1 MLLNQAFNEK
11 KLQFNKIKKGGSMAN
26 DQVLTAEQ
34 VIERTSGYLN
44 DEEVKFIERAYEF
57 AKHAHRLQFR
67 KSGEPYII
75 HPIQVAGILAN
86 LEMDPYT
93 VAAGFLHDVV
103 EDTEATLQDLKEA
116 FNDEV
121 AMLVDGVTKLGKIKY
136 KSHEEQQAENHRKMF
151 VAMAQDIRVIMIK
164 LADRL
169 HNMRTLKHLPAEKQR
184 RIANE
189 TLEIFAPL
197 ANRLGISAIK
207 WELEDTA
214 LRYLNPQQ
222 YYRIVNLMKRK
233 RAERE
238 EYLDGVTEEL
248 KIQLKDVGIQADLS
262 GRPKH
267 IFSIYRKMVHQNKQ
281 FNEIY
286 DLLAVRIIVNSIKD
300 CYAVLGI
307 IHTCWKPMP
316 GRFKDYIAMPKP
328 NMYQSLHTTVI
339 GPKGDPLEVQI
350 RTKEMHRIAEYGVA
364 AHWAYKEGKPVNE
377 GSFEEKLSWFREI
390 LEFEED
396 IVNAEEFMESL
407 KVDLFSDMVFVF
419 TPKGDV
425 IELPAGSVPIDF
437 AYRIHSE
444 IGNKTI
450 GAKVNGK
457 MVTLDYKL
465 KTGDILE
472 ILTSKHSY
480 GPSQDWLKLAQTS
493 QAKNKIRAFFKKQMR
508 EENVE
513 KGREQ
518 VEKEIRGMEFDL
530 KEILT
535 SDNVKRVVEKFNF
548 ANEDDMYAAVGYG
561 GVTALQVANRL
572 TEKWRKKRDKEQVA
586 NITNAVAE
594 LKTMPTKKKR
604 ESGVRV
610 EGIDNLLI
618 RLSRCCNPVPG
629 DDIVGFITKGR
640 GVSVHRKDCPN
651 IMNED
656 AKERLIPV
664 EWETGL
670 NDRKEYNV
678 EIEISGFD
686 RRGLLNEVLQAVNES
701 KTDIS
706 AVSGKTD
713 RNKMVT
719 ITMTISIL
727 NVSHL
732 QKIVDR
738 IKQIPD
744 VYAVRRMMD

>member
-1 MLLNQAFNEK
+1 
-11 KLQFNKIKKGGSMAN
+11 MAN
-26 DQVLTAEQ
+26 EQVLTAEQ
-34 VIERTSGYLN
+34 VIDRTREYLN
-44 DEEVKFIERAYEF
+44 DEHVKTVQKAYEF
-57 AKHAHRLQFR
+57 ARHAHRDQYR

-75 HPIQVAGILAN
+75 HPIQVAGILAD
-86 LEMDPYT
+86 LQMDHDT

-103 EDTEATLQDLKEA
+103 EDTDVTFDDIREA

-151 VAMAQDIRVIMIK
+151 VAMAQDIRVILIK

-169 HNMRTLKHLPAEKQR
+169 HNMRTLKHLTAEKQR

-197 ANRLGISAIK
+197 AHRLGISKIK

-222 YYRIVNLMKRK
+222 YYRIVNLMKKK

-238 EYLDGVTEEL
+238 QYLE
-248 KIQLKDVGIQADLS
+248 DVIKEMRNGLDEVAIKADIS

-267 IFSIYRKMVHQNKQ
+267 IYSIYRKMALQNKQ

-286 DLLAVRIIVNSIKD
+286 DLLAVRIVVNSIKD

-350 RTKEMHRIAEYGVA
+350 RTSEMHRIAEFGIA
-364 AHWAYKEGKPVNE
+364 AHWAYKEGKAANE
-377 GSFEEKLSWFREI
+377 GSSLEDKLSWFREI
-390 LEFEED
+390 LEFQD
-396 IVNAEEFMESL
+396 DATNAEEFMESL
-407 KVDLFSDMVFVF
+407 KIDLFSDMVFIF

-437 AYRIHSE
+437 AYRVHSE

-457 MVTLDYKL
+457 MVTLDYEL
-465 KTGDILE
+465 KTGDIVE

-480 GPSQDWLKLAQTS
+480 GPSQDWVKIAQTS
-493 QAKNKIRAFFKKQMR
+493 QAKNKIRQFFKKQR
-508 EENVE
+508 KEENVE
-513 KGREQ
+513 KGREL
-518 VEKEIRGMEFDL
+518 VEKEIKNMEFDL

-535 SDNVKRVVEKFNF
+535 PDNIKRVAEKFNF
-548 ANEDDMYAAVGYG
+548 FSEDDMYAAVGYNG
-561 GVTALQVANRL
+561 ITALQVANRL
-572 TEKWRKKRDKEQVA
+572 TEKWRKQRDLEQ
-586 NITNAVAE
+586 ITTIANAVSE
-594 LKTMPTKKKR
+594 LKSFPTKKKW

-610 EGIDNLLI
+610 TGIDNLLI
-618 RLSRCCNPVPG
+618 RLSRCCSPVPG

-640 GVSVHRKDCPN
+640 GVSVHRADCTN
-651 IMNED
+651 IDTAD
-656 AKERLIPV
+656 AKARLIPV
-664 EWETGL
+664 EWETSL

-678 EIEISGFD
+678 DIEISGYD
-686 RRGLLNEVLQAVNES
+686 RRGLLNEVLQAVSET
-701 KTDIS
+701 KTNIS
-706 AVSGKTD
+706 AVTGKSD
-713 RNKMVT
+713 RNKMAT
-719 ITMTISIL
+719 ISMTIMIV
-727 NVSHL
+727 NVAHL
-732 QKIVDR
+732 QKVVER

-744 VYAVRRMMD
+744 IYSVRRIMN

>member
-1 MLLNQAFNEK
+1 
-11 KLQFNKIKKGGSMAN
+11 MAN
-26 DQVLTAEQ
+26 DQVLTADQ
-34 VIERTSGYLN
+34 VIDKTRIYLN
-44 DEEVKFIERAYEF
+44 EEHVELVKKAYEY
-57 AKHAHRLQFR
+57 AKHAHREQYR

-75 HPIQVAGILAN
+75 HPIQVAGILAD
-86 LEMDPYT
+86 LEMDPAT

-103 EDTEATLQDLKEA
+103 EDTSVSLKDIEEA

-151 VAMAQDIRVIMIK
+151 VAMAQDIRVILIK

-169 HNMRTLKHLPAEKQR
+169 HNMRTLKHLPVEKQR
-184 RIANE
+184 RISNE

-197 ANRLGISAIK
+197 AHRLGISKIK

-222 YYRIVNLMKRK
+222 YYRIVNLMKKK

-238 EYLDGVTEEL
+238 QYLEDVIEEV
-248 KIQLKDVGIQADLS
+248 KSRMDEVNIKAELS

-267 IFSIYRKMVHQNKQ
+267 IYSIYRKMALQNKQ
-281 FNEIY
+281 FSEIY
-286 DLLAVRIIVNSIKD
+286 DLLAVRIVVNSIKD

-350 RTKEMHRIAEYGVA
+350 RTYEMHQIAEFGVA
-364 AHWAYKEGKPVNE
+364 AHWAYKEGK
-377 GSFEEKLSWFREI
+377 SISDSSTFEQKLTWFREI
-390 LEFEED
+390 LEFQND
-396 IVNAEEFMESL
+396 TANAEEFMESL
-407 KVDLFSDMVFVF
+407 KIDLFSDMVFVF

-425 IELPAGSVPIDF
+425 IELPSGSVPIDF

-457 MVTLDYKL
+457 MVTLDYRL
-465 KTGDILE
+465 KTGDIIE

-493 QAKNKIRAFFKKQMR
+493 QAKNKIRAFFKKQR
-508 EENVE
+508 RDENVI
-513 KGREQ
+513 KGKEL
-518 VEKEIRGMEFDL
+518 VEKEIRNMEFEL

-535 SDNVKRVVEKFNF
+535 SDNLKKVAEKFNF
-548 ANEDDMYAAVGYG
+548 SNEEDMYAAVGYN

-572 TEKWRKKRDKEQVA
+572 TEKWRKKRDQEQSES
-586 NITNAVAE
+586 ITNVISD
-594 LKTMPTKKKR
+594 LKSFPSNKKR

-610 EGIDNLLI
+610 QGIDNLLI

-629 DDIVGFITKGR
+629 DEIVGFITKGR
-640 GVSVHRKDCPN
+640 GVSVHRSDCTN
-651 IMNED
+651 IDSND
-656 AKERLIPV
+656 AQSRLIPV
-664 EWETGL
+664 EWETSL

-678 EIEISGFD
+678 DIEISGYD
-686 RRGLLNEVLQAVNES
+686 RRGLLNEVLQAVNET
-701 KTDIS
+701 KTNIS
-706 AVSGKTD
+706 AVTGKSD
-713 RNKMVT
+713 RNKMAT
-719 ITMTISIL
+719 IIMSIAIH
-727 NVSHL
+727 NVNHL
-732 QKIVDR
+732 HKVVDR

-744 VYAVRRMMD
+744 IYSVRRIMN

>member
-1 MLLNQAFNEK
+1 
-11 KLQFNKIKKGGSMAN
+11 MAN
-26 DQVLTAEQ
+26 EHILTSKQ
-34 VIERTSGYLN
+34 VIERTQAYLQAE
-44 DEEVKFIERAYEF
+44 DVEF
-57 AKHAHRLQFR
+57 VQKAFLYAEDAHKDQYR

-75 HPIQVAGILAN
+75 HPIQVAGILAD
-86 LEMDPYT
+86 LELDAST

-103 EDTEATLQDLKEA
+103 EDTDVTLQDIEENFSA
-116 FNDEV
+116 EV

-151 VAMAQDIRVIMIK
+151 IAMAQDIRVILIK

-169 HNMRTLKHLPAEKQR
+169 HNMRTLKHLPFEKQS

-197 ANRLGISAIK
+197 AHRLGISTIK
-207 WELEDTA
+207 WELEDIA

-222 YYRIVNLMKRK
+222 YYRIVNLMKKK
-233 RAERE
+233 RNERE
-238 EYLDGVTEEL
+238 EYLDKVVEEV
-248 KIQLKDVGIQADLS
+248 KDRLEEVQIKAEIS

-267 IFSIYRKMVHQNKQ
+267 IYSIYRKMALQNKQ
-281 FNEIY
+281 FSEIY
-286 DLLAVRIIVNSIKD
+286 DLLAVRIQVNSIKD

-350 RTKEMHRIAEYGVA
+350 RTFEMHRIAEFGIA
-364 AHWAYKEGKPVNE
+364 AHWAYKEGKDAADTTVPL
-377 GSFEEKLSWFREI
+377 EEKLSWFREI
-390 LEFEED
+390 LQFQD
-396 IVNAEEFMESL
+396 DSSNAEEFMESL
-407 KVDLFSDMVFVF
+407 KIDLFSDMVFIF

-425 IELPAGSVPIDF
+425 IELPAGSIPIDF

-457 MVTLDYKL
+457 MVPLDYKL
-465 KTGDILE
+465 KTGDIVE

-480 GPSQDWLKLAQTS
+480 GPSQDWLKITQTS
-493 QAKNKIRAFFKKQMR
+493 QAKNKIRQFFKKQRR

-513 KGREQ
+513 KGREM
-518 VEKEIRGMEFDL
+518 VEKEIKHMEYDL
-530 KEILT
+530 KEVLT
-535 SDNVKRVVEKFNF
+535 SENIKRVAEKFNF
-548 ANEDDMYAAVGYG
+548 TNLDDMYAAVGYNG
-561 GVTALQVANRL
+561 ITALQIANRL
-572 TEKWRKKRDKEQVA
+572 TEKWRKQKEKEEQLTK
-586 NITNAVAE
+586 ITEATSEVKSFA
-594 LKTMPTKKKR
+594 TSRKR

-610 EGIDNLLI
+610 KGIENLLI

-629 DDIVGFITKGR
+629 DEIVGFITKGR
-640 GVSVHRKDCPN
+640 GVSVHRSDCPN
-651 IMNED
+651 IVGED
-656 AKERLIPV
+656 VEARLIPV
-664 EWETGL
+664 EWETAF

-678 EIEISGFD
+678 DIEINGYD
-686 RRGLLNEVLQAVNES
+686 RHGLLNEILQVVNES
-701 KTDIS
+701 KTTIS

-713 RNKMVT
+713 RNKMAL
-719 ITMTISIL
+719 INMSISIR

-732 QKIVDR
+732 QKIVDK

-744 VYAVRRMMD
+744 VYSVRRIMNS

>member
-1 MLLNQAFNEK
+1 
-11 KLQFNKIKKGGSMAN
+11 MAN

-34 VIERTSGYLN
+34 VIDKTRVYLN
-44 DEEVKFIERAYEF
+44 EEHCEFVKRAYEF
-57 AKHAHRLQFR
+57 AKHSHREQYR

-75 HPIQVAGILAN
+75 HPIQVAGILAD
-86 LEMDPYT
+86 LEMDPAT

-103 EDTEATLQDLKEA
+103 EDTDVTLMDIETE

-151 VAMAQDIRVIMIK
+151 VAMAQDIRVILIK

-169 HNMRTLKHLPAEKQR
+169 HNMRTLKHLPVEKQR
-184 RIANE
+184 RISNE

-197 ANRLGISAIK
+197 AHRLGISKIK

-222 YYRIVNLMKRK
+222 YYRIVNLMKKK

-238 EYLDGVTEEL
+238 QYLVDVMDEVRDRMKEVSINAEL
-248 KIQLKDVGIQADLS
+248 N

-267 IFSIYRKMVHQNKQ
+267 IYSIYRKMVQQNKQ
-281 FNEIY
+281 FSEIY
-286 DLLAVRIIVNSIKD
+286 DLLAVRIVVNSIKD

-350 RTKEMHRIAEYGVA
+350 RTSEMHRIAEFGIA
-364 AHWAYKEGKPVNE
+364 AHWAYKEGKALADTTSYE
-377 GSFEEKLSWFREI
+377 QKLTWFREI
-390 LEFEED
+390 LEFQND
-396 IVNAEEFMESL
+396 TANAEEFMESL
-407 KVDLFSDMVFVF
+407 KIDLFSDMVFVF

-425 IELPAGSVPIDF
+425 IELPSGSVPIDF

-457 MVTLDYKL
+457 MVTLDYRL
-465 KTGDILE
+465 KTGDIIE

-493 QAKNKIRAFFKKQMR
+493 QAKNKIRAFFKKQR
-508 EENVE
+508 RDENVD
-513 KGREQ
+513 KGREL
-518 VEKEIRGMEFDL
+518 VEKEIRAMEFDL

-535 SDNVKRVVEKFNF
+535 ADNLKKVAEKFNF
-548 ANEDDMYAAVGYG
+548 ANEDDMYAAVGYN

-572 TEKWRKKRDKEQVA
+572 TEKWRKKRDQEQSA
-586 NITNAVAE
+586 TITNAISDMKAFPS
-594 LKTMPTKKKR
+594 TKKR

-610 EGIDNLLI
+610 AGIDNLLI

-629 DDIVGFITKGR
+629 DEIVGFITKGR
-640 GVSVHRKDCPN
+640 GVSVHRADCTN
-651 IMNED
+651 IDSND
-656 AKERLIPV
+656 AQTRLIPV
-664 EWETGL
+664 EWESSL

-678 EIEISGFD
+678 DIEISGYD
-686 RRGLLNEVLQAVNES
+686 RRGLLNEVLQAVNET
-701 KTDIS
+701 KTNIS
-706 AVSGKTD
+706 AVSGRSD
-713 RNKMVT
+713 RNKMAT
-719 ITMTISIL
+719 IIMSIAIH

-732 QKIVDR
+732 YKVVDR

-744 VYAVRRMMD
+744 IYSVRRIMN